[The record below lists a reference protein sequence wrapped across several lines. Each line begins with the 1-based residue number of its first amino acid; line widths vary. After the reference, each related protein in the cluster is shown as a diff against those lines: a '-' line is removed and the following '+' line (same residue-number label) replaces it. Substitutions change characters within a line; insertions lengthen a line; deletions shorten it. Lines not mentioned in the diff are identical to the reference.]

1 MNKAKVL
8 EKPVAV
14 LGGGACAQTFA
25 AEFTLAG
32 YKVRLYELP
41 ELAQGT
47 LGEVLRTHEIEL
59 GGKQLNF
66 KWFRRAGVAKVDVVT
81 TEISEALRGAGLVI
95 VAIPAKGHRPFFE
108 KMIPCLEDGQV
119 ISIFPDNF
127 GSLML
132 RNMMDEKGCNV
143 DVILGGWSSMPYGVR
158 VMEPGKLDCIIRIRE
173 LLGDALPSKD
183 GDKFFET
190 LKGIPAFDGTVEL
203 KKGDTIIGVGL
214 SNPNPAV
221 HVPGSILNVGAME
234 VSEMEGTLG
243 IPKGKYSMYK
253 HGMSPAVARVQF
265 VFYQEE
271 RKIASAM
278 GIKMI
283 EYREDQFFWKGGIMG
298 VEYWVPFAD
307 VILPPIVG
315 PNSVEHRYFTEDIP
329 VGTVIRYHLAKKF
342 GVDVPTIE
350 SMIRLGS
357 AICKRDFLKEG
368 ITLKELGIEDLTK
381 EQIIRYVREGIKG

>member
-1 MNKAKVL
+1 
-8 EKPVAV
+8 
-14 LGGGACAQTFA
+14 
-25 AEFTLAG
+25 
-32 YKVRLYELP
+32 
-41 ELAQGT
+41 
-47 LGEVLRTHEIEL
+47 
-59 GGKQLNF
+59 
-66 KWFRRAGVAKVDVVT
+66 
-81 TEISEALRGAGLVI
+81 
-95 VAIPAKGHRPFFE
+95 
-108 KMIPCLEDGQV
+108 
-119 ISIFPDNF
+119 
-127 GSLML
+127 ML
-132 RNMMDEKGCNV
+132 RNMMDEKGGNV
-143 DVILGGWSSMPYGVR
+143 DVIIGGWSSMPYGVR
-158 VMEPGKLDCIIRIRE
+158 VIEPGKLDCLIRIRE
-173 LLGDALPSKD
+173 LLGDALPGKD
-183 GDKFFET
+183 GDRFFET
-190 LKGIPAFDGTVEL
+190 MKEIPAFDGTVEL

-307 VILPPIVG
+307 VIIPPIAG

-368 ITLKELGIEDLTK
+368 ITLRELGIEDLTK